1 MKAQIQNDNTL
12 QESVFSE
19 AELSQEDELEG
30 IKEDEATKSKMTEKI
45 FILIC

>member
-1 MKAQIQNDNTL
+1 MKAQIQNHNTL

-30 IKEDEATKSKMTEKI
+30 TEATESKMTEKI